1 VAGDPGRKGL
11 HPANIEYRIV
21 GFGALTSWEKA
32 HTGAAED
39 TGHLDELNGLLAGI
53 HLERKERAL
62 SSRVG
67 VGWTEGKRVLR
78 WNLPCV
84 GSCKLREGSGLD
96 T

>member
-1 VAGDPGRKGL
+1 MSGDPGRNGCT
-11 HPANIEYRIV
+11 PRISNIELWVLELQKV
-21 GFGALTSWEKA
+21 GIA

-53 HLERKERAL
+53 HLGGKERAL

-67 VGWTEGKRVLR
+67 VGWTEGKRVLK
-78 WNLPCV
+78 WNLACV